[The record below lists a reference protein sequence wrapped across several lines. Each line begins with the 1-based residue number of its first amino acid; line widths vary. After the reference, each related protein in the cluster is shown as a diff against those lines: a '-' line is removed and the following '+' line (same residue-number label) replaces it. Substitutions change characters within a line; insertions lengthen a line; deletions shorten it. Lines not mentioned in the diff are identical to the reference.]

1 MEDTEFFTATMAGL
15 YARQG
20 HYEKAAEIYR
30 YLLEREPER
39 RDVAD
44 ALLEIEKKLSQQ
56 TPKTDDELVALF
68 GRFFNL
74 IHRYDRLKRLKRLRS
89 EGL

>member
-1 MEDTEFFTATMAGL
+1 MEDTEFYTATMASL

-20 HYEKAAEIYR
+20 HNKKAAEIYR
-30 YLLEREPER
+30 YLLEREPQR
-39 RDVAD
+39 KDVAD

-56 TPKTDDELVALF
+56 TSKTDDELVALF

-74 IHRYDRLKRLKRLRS
+74 IHRYERLKRLKRLR
-89 EGL
+89 GD